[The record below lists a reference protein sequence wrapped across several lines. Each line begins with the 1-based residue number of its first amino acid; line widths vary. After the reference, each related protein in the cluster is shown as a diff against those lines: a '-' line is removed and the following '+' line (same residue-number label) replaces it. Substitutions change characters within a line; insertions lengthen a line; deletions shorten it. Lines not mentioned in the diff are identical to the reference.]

1 MILSACAARARAGP
15 RGAARRPQGSAMAA
29 PEEEPTPKQR
39 QWLEHRATPEQ
50 LATFR
55 ETGVRQP
62 PPSRTLAHPS
72 FTPRRDSQAT
82 GGRSTPVAYLFHQGA
97 CGWLH

>member
-1 MILSACAARARAGP
+1 MILSACAARAGR
-15 RGAARRPQGSAMAA
+15 AARPPQGSAMAA